1 MTEIAMPEVLEPQF
15 PERTAN
21 CTRPRRMTER
31 KSGYEA

>member
-21 CTRPRRMTER
+21 NTPA
-31 KSGYEA
+31 EAYDGAEIRV

>member
-21 CTRPRRMTER
+21 WSPA
-31 KSGYEA
+31 EAYDGAAIRV